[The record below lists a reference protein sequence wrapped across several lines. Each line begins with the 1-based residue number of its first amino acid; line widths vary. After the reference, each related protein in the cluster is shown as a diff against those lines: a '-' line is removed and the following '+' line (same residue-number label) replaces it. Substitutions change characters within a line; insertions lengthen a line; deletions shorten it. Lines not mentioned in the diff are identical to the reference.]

1 MQGFCTNAKKL
12 LMGDV
17 KFAGGPDIGN
27 STGWTEGGQGDKIPQ
42 TIDACINVPM
52 AILFLIWYI
61 LKCTITG
68 TTSRRDSTIT

>member
-1 MQGFCTNAKKL
+1 
-12 LMGDV
+12 MGDV
-17 KFAGGPDIGN
+17 KFAGGPDIDN

-42 TIDACINVPM
+42 TIDACINV
-52 AILFLIWYI
+52 ADGYFVLIWYI